1 MSLNKTLEELKKNSV
16 LVEIFGLGYVGF
28 PLAIRLASAGL
39 TVIGI
44 DVNQKRIER
53 LQNND
58 LMDSELNLK
67 NEFLKCKKD
76 KHLVLANSPSNS
88 NSPKIGIVCVPT
100 PIPDQKTSSDIFVKP
115 AVENFLS

>member
-16 LVEIFGLGYVGF
+16 IIEIFGLGYVGF

-67 NEFLKCKKD
+67 KEFLN
-76 KHLVLANSPSNS
+76 VN
-88 NSPKIGIVCVPT
+88 KIR
-100 PIPDQKTSSDIFVKP
+100 
-115 AVENFLS
+115 A